1 MVKKDDDYFATSIWV
16 TIADYFL
23 LMPFENDIYDW
34 LVIIGYIGYWVYNL
48 YKKNI
53 KLSMKFIVIPII
65 LLVLFYLN

>member
-16 TIADYFL
+16 TIADFCL